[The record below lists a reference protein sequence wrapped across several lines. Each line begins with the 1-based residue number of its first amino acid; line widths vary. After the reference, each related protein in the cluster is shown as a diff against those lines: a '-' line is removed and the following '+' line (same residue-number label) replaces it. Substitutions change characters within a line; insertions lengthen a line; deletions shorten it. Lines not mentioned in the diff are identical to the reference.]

1 MTTEQA
7 IRKIMEIR
15 GIKFSE
21 LADELCIANNTL
33 AGRLKSKNISIEK
46 LVEILDVLGY
56 KVVVVPEEADIK
68 RWEFEIR

>member
-1 MTTEQA
+1 MTSEQA
-7 IRKIMEIR
+7 IRRIMEIR

-21 LADELCIANNTL
+21 LANELCVANNTL

-46 LVEILDVLGY
+46 LEEILDALGY
-56 KVVVVPEEADIK
+56 KIVVVPETTDLK

>member
-1 MTTEQA
+1 MTSEQA

-21 LADELCIANNTL
+21 LANELCIANNTL
-33 AGRLKSKNISIEK
+33 AGRMKSKNISIEK
-46 LVEILDVLGY
+46 FGEMLDVLGY
-56 KVVVVPEEADIK
+56 KIVVVPEATDVK